1 MAYTQQKVEGVHSV
15 YTVVS
20 GGVAVAVAV
29 AAADEVVVGDAVGAD
44 VGLGTD
50 DAEGVEVTHKDE
62 AQVG

>member
-20 GGVAVAVAV
+20 GGVAVAVA
-29 AAADEVVVGDAVGAD
+29 AADEAVVGDAVEAD

-50 DAEGVEVTHKDE
+50 DAEGVEVSHKDE

>member
-20 GGVAVAVAV
+20 GGVAVAV